1 MKLQCE
7 FDYSCRLKN
16 VSCRYICEVVD
27 VTKKSEKH
35 KLEVITREHVPG
47 KTNAD
52 VKILRIRMKPLKVI
66 PKGLFQMFPNLRMVT
81 IVDCGIKAIS
91 REDLVGLESLE
102 FLNLSR
108 NKIKSLPDDLFADTK
123 NLREIY
129 FDNNRIEFMSSKI
142 FAPIEGTLKKAVFAG
157 NARIKETFDQ
167 RDPFRENL
175 TQFKEIV
182 DLSCLP
188 PPKSVAESRETL
200 IDESNHREQMC
211 ETFSSFKATGNFS
224 DTVLKFRGR
233 KFKVHSRILSSQ
245 SPVFQKIFSANSFGV
260 AKVSEKTLNVSESSF
275 ESFVDFFYSGRCSPE
290 VNVAEIFELATIFEL
305 SKLKETCIARIL
317 ADLNESNA
325 LEVFN
330 MAHRRNSDELKLTA
344 FKIIQKMIPDVPNHL
359 IGKPNKISKLVSLK
373 QESDAALKKIIAE
386 DIDEPATGAEESK
399 EATKTERRRGCCWM
413 FNIFR
418 CCSRKKVIE

>member
-16 VSCRYICEVVD
+16 VDCRYICEVVD
-27 VTKKSEKH
+27 VTKKSDKH

-66 PKGLFQMFPNLRMVT
+66 PKGLFRMFPNLRMVT
-81 IVDCGIKAIS
+81 IVDCGIRAIS

-108 NKIKSLPDDLFADTK
+108 NKLKSLPDDLFADTK

-129 FDNNRIEFMSSKI
+129 FDNNRIEYMSSKI
-142 FAPIEGTLKKAVFAG
+142 FAPIEGTLQKAVFAG
-157 NARIKETFDQ
+157 NARIKETFEQ
-167 RDPFRENL
+167 RDPIRGNL
-175 TQFKEIV
+175 AEFKEIV

-188 PPKSVAESRETL
+188 SQMSEAESPETL

-211 ETFSSFKATGNFS
+211 DTFSGFKGTGNFS

-233 KFKVHSRILSSQ
+233 KFKVHSCILASQ
-245 SPVFQKIFSANSFGV
+245 SPVFQKIFSDNHFGV
-260 AKVSEKTLNVSESSF
+260 ARVSEKTLNVSESSF

-290 VNVAEIFELATIFEL
+290 VNITEMFELATVFDVP
-305 SKLKETCIARIL
+305 KLKATCIARIL
-317 ADLNESNA
+317 ADLNELNA
-325 LEVFN
+325 LEVFD
-330 MAHRRNSDELKLTA
+330 MAQRLDSDELKLPA
-344 FKIIQKMIPDVPNHL
+344 FEIIQKMIPDIPHHL
-359 IGKPNKISKLVSLK
+359 IVKPNQISKFLSLK
-373 QESDAALKKIIAE
+373 QDSSMDLKKT
-386 DIDEPATGAEESK
+386 IDEQATAAEKS
-399 EATKTERRRGCCWM
+399 TKTKRKSC

-418 CCSRKKVIE
+418 CCSKKK